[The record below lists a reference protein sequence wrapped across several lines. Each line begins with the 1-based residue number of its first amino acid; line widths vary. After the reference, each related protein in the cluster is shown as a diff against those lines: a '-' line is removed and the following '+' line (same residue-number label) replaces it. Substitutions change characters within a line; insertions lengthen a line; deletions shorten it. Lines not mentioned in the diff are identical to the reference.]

1 MKTQIAELM
10 ESVGEEAVIDGEN
23 VKVLAEFGRDER
35 GFDTKILTFISFAD
49 TYNSV
54 VFRGKT
60 YKVIDAFI
68 DEFGVARITIG
79 ASKDV

>member
-1 MKTQIAELM
+1 MKTELTELI
-10 ESVGEEAVIDGEN
+10 ESVGEEAIIDGEN
-23 VKVLAEFGRDER
+23 VKVLAEFGRDEK

-54 VFRGKT
+54 FFRGES
-60 YKVIDAFI
+60 YKVIDTFI